1 MNCSYLGIPCVGY
14 SNLNT
19 QSLLHPNTTVKL
31 GDIVSAKNIAKKLK
45 NDKDFYQTCSEET
58 KLLFD
63 KKYSERAF
71 VNHMKDIFK
80 TL

>member
-19 QSLLHPNTTVKL
+19 QSLLHPDTTVEL
-31 GDIVSAKNIAKKLK
+31 GDIISAKKIAKKLK
-45 NDKDFYQTCSEET
+45 NDKNFYQKCSEQT
-58 KLLFD
+58 KILFE
-63 KKYSERAF
+63 KKYSETAF
-71 VNHMKDIFK
+71 INHMKDIFR